1 MTAITSAL
9 DNWHVTRFGKVARA
23 TIAVL
28 GVITAALT
36 LMLASMMTGGASWV
50 LVLAGVALAAT
61 STRAARDPSL
71 ARLSTVAAN
80 LIVIPLLMRLG

>member
-1 MTAITSAL
+1 MTAIGSTL
-9 DNWHVTRFGKVARA
+9 DNWHVTTFGKVART

-28 GVITAALT
+28 GVITATLT
-36 LMLASMMTGGASWV
+36 LMLASMMPGGSSWV

-61 STRAARDPSL
+61 ATRAARDPSL
-71 ARLSTVAAN
+71 ARLTTVAAN